1 MEENNENLC
10 LNWVLSIIS
19 EKIVTQDTNDF
30 GVGLPCTSHYLDDL
44 ENFTSFLNKF
54 LPDKESLAKESSKT
68 KKNMITELFLK
79 TQLAQLC

>member
-1 MEENNENLC
+1 MFKLI
-10 LNWVLSIIS
+10 LFIIS

-30 GVGLPCTSHYLDDL
+30 DVGLPCTSHYLDDL

-54 LPDKESLAKESSKT
+54 LPDKESLPKESSKT

-79 TQLAQLC
+79 TRLAQFC